1 VADIFVSYTSNDRD
15 WAFWIGQELE
25 TLGHTPHIHDWE
37 ISAGGD
43 IAGWMEERHDK
54 ADNVL
59 LVVSEV
65 YLTKSYSKWERLAA
79 QWAAA
84 NERPNFALPVLIE
97 DCKLPTLLAQ
107 IKRCE
112 LYGIDEEENAQSQL
126 VEYLRPAAKPTN
138 PVAFPPKAKA
148 AKASL
153 SADAVPFPGGK
164 RALSNIPISVPRHFL
179 GRDLELAAIDEA
191 LKGEKG
197 RVAIAALHGLRGVGK
212 TSLAAAY
219 AERHRN
225 DYRATWWIRAQTP
238 ETMRADLVALGVRLG
253 WVRPDEK
260 EEPALETVR
269 ERLRDEGE
277 RLLLIY
283 DNAINAEKV
292 EPHLPPGGSAR
303 VIVTSNAPDW
313 LGVADSVA
321 IEVWTKE
328 IGADYLIARTGRKKE
343 RAHAEALSE
352 ALGGLP
358 LAHEQA
364 AAYCMRIGLP
374 LGEYCKRL
382 EAAPARLL
390 EIERDAPVKYR
401 LTVAKA
407 FAIAIVEAAKLHPA
421 AESLITYAALLAPE
435 PIPLFLFSEAREK
448 FGEPLASHLADDG
461 LDDAVAA
468 LRAFALVYPRAPFSD
483 PVVWPRARR
492 LDVLALDLVK
502 NAAPPAGAEASA
514 SRLLDRLATYKHGA
528 LAAYSEARALLE
540 RALKIGEEALGPEH
554 PDVATVLHNLAGV
567 LWEQDELG
575 TARSLHERA
584 LAIREKV
591 LNPEHPSVATS
602 LNNLAGVFREQGDLV
617 MARPLY
623 ERALAIRQKALSP
636 QHPDLAR
643 SLTNLATAM
652 FEQGDPTGARPLF
665 ERAMAIREKTL
676 PPEHP
681 DVAQG
686 LNDFARLLQEQG
698 DLPGARLMFKSAL
711 ATYERALGPG
721 HPYTNIVNRNLA
733 KLHVAEGAHLEALEV
748 AQAAVAAHEK
758 VLGVHHRWT
767 KKSAE
772 SCAVALAALGRA
784 DEATALRARYRL

>member
-1 VADIFVSYTSNDRD
+1 
-15 WAFWIGQELE
+15 
-25 TLGHTPHIHDWE
+25 
-37 ISAGGD
+37 
-43 IAGWMEERHDK
+43 
-54 ADNVL
+54 
-59 LVVSEV
+59 
-65 YLTKSYSKWERLAA
+65 
-79 QWAAA
+79 
-84 NERPNFALPVLIE
+84 
-97 DCKLPTLLAQ
+97 
-107 IKRCE
+107 
-112 LYGIDEEENAQSQL
+112 
-126 VEYLRPAAKPTN
+126 
-138 PVAFPPKAKA
+138 
-148 AKASL
+148 
-153 SADAVPFPGGK
+153 
-164 RALSNIPISVPRHFL
+164 
-179 GRDLELAAIDEA
+179 
-191 LKGEKG
+191 
-197 RVAIAALHGLRGVGK
+197 
-212 TSLAAAY
+212 
-219 AERHRN
+219 
-225 DYRATWWIRAQTP
+225 
-238 ETMRADLVALGVRLG
+238 MRADLVALGVRLG

-468 LRAFALVYPRAPFSD
+468 LRAFALVYRDTIPDERDPAITTETMRLHRLVRTVAATRCQGEAARVARCVLIDTMEAVYPRAPFSD

-623 ERALAIRQKALSP
+623 ERALAIRQTALSP